1 MLRAAPSHAP
11 DCDGVTGG
19 VWYGRPRMTMQR
31 SVLLLLTILALVGCD
46 SMRKAL
52 GLAQVGEP
60 SELKSAE
67 TRWLLIKNPRYGDV
81 ASEPEYIWVEENKVP
96 LTFKTLIKESSVYA
110 APEIVAK
117 YGPPPGGG
125 KISPRQ
131 GVPYQPAASPRPT
144 AAPVAAPP
152 PGRPSAATSGAAPSA
167 PPAPAV
173 EMPKRGYVV
182 HVETTRIAVDL
193 TSADGLR
200 PGTVVSVRRDK
211 MPIMHPVTGEKLG
224 ELDEE
229 VATAKIVEVRD
240 KFSLGE
246 IQSVQPGSQIEVRDR
261 VVPK

>member
-1 MLRAAPSHAP
+1 
-11 DCDGVTGG
+11 
-19 VWYGRPRMTMQR
+19 MTMQR
-31 SVLLLLTILALVGCD
+31 ILLLLLTVLTLVGCD
-46 SMRKAL
+46 SMRKIM
-52 GLAQVGEP
+52 GLAVVGEP

-81 ASEPEYIWVEENKVP
+81 ASEPEYIWVEEDKVP
-96 LTFKTLIKESSVYA
+96 LTFKTLINKSSVYA
-110 APEIVAK
+110 PPEIVAK

-144 AAPVAAPP
+144 AGPATAPP
-152 PGRPSAATSGAAPSA
+152 SGRPSAAVSSPPAAP
-167 PPAPAV
+167 PGPAV
-173 EMPKRGYVV
+173 EIPKRGYVV

-200 PGTVVSVRRDK
+200 PGTVVSVRRDR

-229 VATAKIVEVRD
+229 VATAKVVEVRD
-240 KFSLGE
+240 KFSLAE
-246 IQSVQPGSQIEVRDR
+246 IQSVQPGSQVEVRDR

>member
-1 MLRAAPSHAP
+1 
-11 DCDGVTGG
+11 
-19 VWYGRPRMTMQR
+19 
-31 SVLLLLTILALVGCD
+31 
-46 SMRKAL
+46 
-52 GLAQVGEP
+52 
-60 SELKSAE
+60 
-67 TRWLLIKNPRYGDV
+67 
-81 ASEPEYIWVEENKVP
+81 
-96 LTFKTLIKESSVYA
+96 
-110 APEIVAK
+110 VAK
-117 YGPPPGGG
+117 YGLPPGGG

-144 AAPVAAPP
+144 TAPEATSAQ
-152 PGRPSAATSGAAPSA
+152 GRPSAATSGAAP
-167 PPAPAV
+167 PAPLAPAQ

-182 HVETTRIAVDL
+182 HVDTTRIAVDL

-240 KFSLGE
+240 KFSVGE

>member
-1 MLRAAPSHAP
+1 
-11 DCDGVTGG
+11 
-19 VWYGRPRMTMQR
+19 MTMQR
-31 SVLLLLTILALVGCD
+31 TVLLLLTVLALVGCD
-46 SMRKAL
+46 SMRKVL

-81 ASEPEYIWVEENKVP
+81 ASEPEYIWVEEDKVP
-96 LTFKTLIKESSVYA
+96 LTFKTLINKSSVYA
-110 APEIVAK
+110 PPEIVAK
-117 YGPPPGGG
+117 YGLPPGGG

-144 AAPVAAPP
+144 AAPAVAPAAARPTAAASGATPP
-152 PGRPSAATSGAAPSA
+152 PTP
-167 PPAPAV
+167 PPAL
-173 EMPKRGYVV
+173 EIPKRGYVV
-182 HVETTRIAVDL
+182 HVDTTRIAVDL

-229 VATAKIVEVRD
+229 VAVAKIVEVRD
-240 KFSLGE
+240 KFSLAE

>member
-1 MLRAAPSHAP
+1 
-11 DCDGVTGG
+11 
-19 VWYGRPRMTMQR
+19 MTMQR
-31 SVLLLLTILALVGCD
+31 SVLLLLTILALIGCD
-46 SMRKAL
+46 SIRKVM
-52 GLAQVGEP
+52 GLSQVGEP

-81 ASEPEYIWVEENKVP
+81 ASEPEYIWVEEDKVP
-96 LTFKTLIKESSVYA
+96 LTFKTLINKSSAYA
-110 APEIVAK
+110 SPEIVAK

-144 AAPVAAPP
+144 TAPVATPA
-152 PGRPSAATSGAAPSA
+152 PGRPSAATSGAAP
-167 PPAPAV
+167 PAPAL

-182 HVETTRIAVDL
+182 HVDTTRIAVDL

-240 KFSLGE
+240 KFSVGE

>member
-1 MLRAAPSHAP
+1 
-11 DCDGVTGG
+11 
-19 VWYGRPRMTMQR
+19 MTMQR
-31 SVLLLLTILALVGCD
+31 SVLLLLTVLALIGCD
-46 SMRKAL
+46 SMRKVM
-52 GLAQVGEP
+52 GLSQVGEP

-67 TRWLLIKNPRYGDV
+67 ARWLLIKNPRYGDV
-81 ASEPEYIWVEENKVP
+81 ASEPEYIWVEEDKVP
-96 LTFKTLIKESSVYA
+96 LTFKTLINKSSAYA
-110 APEIVAK
+110 PPEIVAK

-125 KISPRQ
+125 KISSRQ
-131 GVPYQPAASPRPT
+131 GVPYQPAASPRPP
-144 AAPVAAPP
+144 AAGAVTTPT
-152 PGRPSAATSGAAPSA
+152 PGRPSAAASGAV
-167 PPAPAV
+167 PPAPPGPAQ

-182 HVETTRIAVDL
+182 HVETSRIAVDL

-240 KFSLGE
+240 KFSVGE